1 MGTPLAPLDRSQS
14 PHSGPIP
21 NFQTASPRTRVN
33 KGMKKGRS
41 CYAPALGVLPRL
53 EAAYVLALDR
63 GAVLAGVGRG
73 RRGALERAL
82 YARGIH
88 VSAQRREIE
97 CPTSRY
103 VGSGHGGAAHGG
115 GASPLL
121 RRDDA
126 HPWRPDIH
134 AGAIVAPGGLFVARV
149 SCSCGDYAVVGAG
162 SRPGW

>member
-1 MGTPLAPLDRSQS
+1 MWLYPVPIGIGPERGGGACNRELPRIPL
-14 PHSGPIP
+14 
-21 NFQTASPRTRVN
+21 PRTWVN

-88 VSAQRREIE
+88 VSARRREIE
-97 CPTSRY
+97 CPTSRH
-103 VGSGHGGAAHGG
+103 VRSG
-115 GASPLL
+115 
-121 RRDDA
+121 
-126 HPWRPDIH
+126 H